1 MGISDGTILEAR
13 MMVHKAIKL
22 TVLVGALALTTG
34 ITCGAGPLHKPAP
47 APAAKFGST
56 PELVA
61 ADQRVDGAKA
71 EWDRAKKQLEAARA
85 LLRAAEADYKAAVAD
100 REALALKTAAQNL
113 ADESGLPIATRPA
126 TAPAAAKPV
135 APPAAAPTPAA
146 TTPTPGIPAA
156 AANTSAADLSATRIQ
171 PVDFAAQP
179 AESAEPIQ
187 MR

>member
-1 MGISDGTILEAR
+1 MGISDGTISEAR

-47 APAAKFGST
+47 APAAKYGST

-71 EWDRAKKQLEAARA
+71 QWDRAKKQLEAARA

-100 REALALKTAAQNL
+100 REALALKTTAQNL

-126 TAPAAAKPV
+126 TTPAAAKP
-135 APPAAAPTPAA
+135 APAPAAPSPAA

-179 AESAEPIQ
+179 AETAEPIQ